1 MIRTTLALI
10 HPSTN
15 VNAQASERV
24 NVLLYIPVCYCWY
37 CYCRYYLSF
46 KSNIQGGNEKWRRSI
61 AGLHLCAIE
70 TCVCVCVCMSDFGWN
85 KTDVNLN
92 GHDMNC
98 KICLLLM
105 DETITISAVRHKES
119 LQWHNFRPANNAADQ
134 HVLVAMTVVL
144 LLLMLQVVLE
154 VVAIVV
160 VVGDDDDV
168 LCCYYFSS
176 IQNNKSKKM
185 YEFSLKQKYHDN
197 ENH

>member
-1 MIRTTLALI
+1 
-10 HPSTN
+10 
-15 VNAQASERV
+15 
-24 NVLLYIPVCYCWY
+24 
-37 CYCRYYLSF
+37 
-46 KSNIQGGNEKWRRSI
+46 
-61 AGLHLCAIE
+61 
-70 TCVCVCVCMSDFGWN
+70 
-85 KTDVNLN
+85 
-92 GHDMNC
+92 
-98 KICLLLM
+98 M

-134 HVLVAMTVVL
+134 HVLVAMTVVV

>member
-1 MIRTTLALI
+1 
-10 HPSTN
+10 
-15 VNAQASERV
+15 
-24 NVLLYIPVCYCWY
+24 
-37 CYCRYYLSF
+37 
-46 KSNIQGGNEKWRRSI
+46 
-61 AGLHLCAIE
+61 
-70 TCVCVCVCMSDFGWN
+70 
-85 KTDVNLN
+85 
-92 GHDMNC
+92 MNC

-105 DETITISAVRHKES
+105 DKTITISAVRHKES

-176 IQNNKSKKM
+176 IQNNKSKKNVWILAETKVSWQWKPLIKTM
-185 YEFSLKQKYHDN
+185 ALCHILLLCMRCSCGGCCCSHHHTLDIHYIVIYNINTL
-197 ENH
+197 